1 MVIVVRA
8 AFPDPMREGHNF
20 EGWCTDS
27 NCTDVFHSDREDLE
41 AATALYTQWKINNYT
56 LTFDLWKWDFH

>member
-41 AATALYTQWKINNYT
+41 AATVLYAQWKINNYT
-56 LTFDLWKWDFH
+56 LTFDLWK